1 MDVLEVGEVVVRES
15 LESLIEQM
23 HRGGIFYREALC
35 EFKKAY
41 LSAVLRANRGNLSK
55 AAAALEL
62 HRNTLARI
70 CAELALEPRNFR
82 PSRRPPKSAAA
93 RLIVKR
99 TAP

>member
-1 MDVLEVGEVVVRES
+1 MRDS

-23 HRGGIFYREALC
+23 HRGGIFYREALF

-41 LSAVLRANRGNLSK
+41 LAAVLRANNGNLSK
-55 AAAALEL
+55 AATALRL

-70 CAELALEPRNFR
+70 CAELEVEPKSFR
-82 PSRRPPKSAAA
+82 PSRRPPKSATA

-99 TAP
+99 TAQ